1 MNNKIIDDILWWIPF
16 KHLRN
21 SIRSLLNNIIYN
33 IIDLNSKTNDIQ
45 YSINDLN
52 NKINDLNNG
61 INNIQYNLHNLK
73 ELLEKK
79 LSVEN
84 IIYSYELA
92 GINFYF
98 YDSIISN
105 TVAWVQSEMEAYN
118 FNTIDFQEG
127 DIVID
132 IGANVGMIS
141 IYLAKKYPFLK
152 IYAFEPVKQNYEN
165 LLKNIEINNINE
177 GIITAE
183 NVAITKDRR
192 NMNIITPLNNTGG
205 SSFCIERDLNAINS
219 NINLNV
225 KSITFDD
232 IFEKYNIDK
241 CKLLKIDCEGA
252 EYEILYNASE
262 NNLRKCNNMRAEF
275 HGNELEQIKLYEY
288 CHKYIKNIEY
298 QKSICKL
305 K

>member
-118 FNTIDFQEG
+118 FNTIDFQAG

-205 SSFCIERDLNAINS
+205 SSFVIERDLNAINS

>member
-1 MNNKIIDDILWWIPF
+1 MDTKIIDNIVWWIPF
-16 KHLRN
+16 RQLRN
-21 SIRSLLNNIIYN
+21 DIRILLNFILSNIN
-33 IIDLNSKTNDIQ
+33 ELNDRTN
-45 YSINDLN
+45 NM
-52 NKINDLNNG
+52 
-61 INNIQYNLHNLK
+61 QYNFNHQK
-73 ELLEKK
+73 ELLKKK

-84 IIYSYELA
+84 IIYSYEIS

-105 TVAWVQSEMEAYN
+105 TVKWVVSEMETYN

-127 DIVID
+127 DVVID

-141 IYLAKKYPFLK
+141 VYLAKKYPFLK

-165 LLKNIEINNINE
+165 LLKNIEINNIKE
-177 GIITAE
+177 GIITVE
-183 NVAITKDRR
+183 NVAITEDRR
-192 NMNIITPLNNTGG
+192 NIDIITPLDNTGG
-205 SSFCIERDLNAINS
+205 SSFVIERNLNAINS

-252 EYEILYNASE
+252 EYEILYSASE
-262 NNLRKCNNMRAEF
+262 NNLKKCENMRSEF
-275 HGNELEQIKLYEY
+275 HGNELDQIKLYEY
-288 CHKYIKNIEY
+288 SHKYIKNIEY
-298 QKSICKL
+298 QKAICKL